1 MVTRIYFVRHGESE
15 SNLIHQFAGSLDKP
29 LTDKGRFQADATARL
44 LSDVPFSAVYA
55 SDLARAYDTGKR
67 IANTHGVP
75 LIADERLREIF
86 AGEWEGKIYSDL
98 EKDYP
103 ESYGVWL
110 SQIGLTQCPGGES
123 VASLQ
128 ARVKKCVDEIVRNH
142 PGETICIATHAT
154 PIRVM
159 ECIWS
164 HTPLSLMHGIPWV
177 GNASVTVVEYGKDGL
192 GKVLQRDLTDHLGDL
207 KTVLAKNV

>member
-29 LTDKGRFQADATARL
+29 LTDKGRCQANATASF
-44 LSDVPFSAVYA
+44 LSDVPFAAVYA
-55 SDLARAYDTGKR
+55 SDLARAYETGKQ
-67 IANTHGVP
+67 IANLHSIP
-75 LIADERLREIF
+75 LISDVRLREIY

-98 EKDYP
+98 EKEYP
-103 ESYGVWL
+103 DSYGVWL
-110 SQIGLTQCPGGES
+110 SQIGLTQCPAGES

-128 ARVKKCVDEIVRNH
+128 MRVHECINEIVRKH
-142 PGETICIATHAT
+142 PGETVCVATHAT

-159 ECIWS
+159 ECVWS
-164 HTPLSLMHGIPWV
+164 QTPLSQMHTIPWV
-177 GNASVTVVEYGKDGL
+177 GNASVTIVEYNGDGKVQ
-192 GKVLQRDLTDHLGDL
+192 VLQRDLTDHLGDL

>member
-29 LTDKGRFQADATARL
+29 LTEKGSFQADATATFLR
-44 LSDVPFSAVYA
+44 DVPFSAVYA
-55 SDLARAYDTGKR
+55 SDLARACDTGKR
-67 IANTHGVP
+67 IAAARDISVIT
-75 LIADERLREIF
+75 DERLREIF

-98 EKDYP
+98 ERDYP
-103 ESYGVWL
+103 DSYGIWL
-110 SQIGLTQCPGGES
+110 SQIGLTQCPSGES

-128 ARVKKCVDEIVRNH
+128 ARVKECVDDIVRNH

-159 ECIWS
+159 ECVWGGTS
-164 HTPLSLMHGIPWV
+164 LALMHTIPWV
-177 GNASVTVVEYGKDGL
+177 GNASVTVVEYDEDGR
-192 GKVLQRDLTDHLGDL
+192 GKVLERDLTDHLGDL

>member
-1 MVTRIYFVRHGESE
+1 MITRIYFVRHGESE

-29 LTDKGRFQADATARL
+29 LTDKGRSQADATAKF
-44 LSDVPFSAVYA
+44 LSNVPFSAIYT

-86 AGEWEGKIYSDL
+86 AGEWEGKNYSDL
-98 EKDYP
+98 EREYP

-110 SQIGLTQCPGGES
+110 SQIGLTQCPSGES
-123 VASLQ
+123 VATLQ
-128 ARVKKCVDEIVRNH
+128 ARVNECVDEIVRKH

-164 HTPLSLMHGIPWV
+164 GTPLSLMHHIPWV
-177 GNASVTVVEYGKDGL
+177 GNASVTMVEYDEDTR
-192 GKVLQRDLTDHLGDL
+192 GKVLQRDLTNHLGDL